1 MQVARFLAE
10 AFTTV
15 ISIKGNL
22 MMDIRES
29 LFCECCGEVAVTEH
43 ISDMPFE
50 YGDGQDRAVLTVR
63 VPVMSCS
70 ACGMEYTDERA
81 ERIRHDAVCEHL
93 GLLTSEEVRAIRSVV
108 DQTLK
113 EFSEITSIG
122 TASLTRWEN
131 GQVLQSAA
139 YDKYLRLLRFKPNLD
154 WLKQNQSERA
164 AARVGTEDVEV
175 KFRAIKVDTLLQAR
189 ACAFS
194 L

>member
-1 MQVARFLAE
+1 
-10 AFTTV
+10 
-15 ISIKGNL
+15 

-29 LFCECCGEVAVTEH
+29 LFCECCGEKAVTEQQ
-43 ISDMPFE
+43 SDMRFE
-50 YGDGQDRAVLTVR
+50 YGAGQDGVVLAVR

-93 GLLTSEEVRAIRSVV
+93 GLLTSEEVRAIRLVEH
-108 DQTLK
+108 QTLK

-131 GQVLQSAA
+131 GQMLQSAA

-154 WLKQNQSERA
+154 WLKQNQSVCGEVRL
-164 AARVGTEDVEV
+164 GTESEV
-175 KFRAIKVDTLLQAR
+175 GRFRAITVDTSLQAR

-194 L
+194 F